1 MLDEDK
7 TQLPKESDGRSAST
21 LTAGQSFGP
30 YRIVRLLGRGG
41 MGEVYEAEH
50 QDLHTKHA
58 LKLISPEVVERSD
71 SKERFKREARVMA
84 RLRHP
89 NIVHVDDFGE
99 LDGRIW
105 LRMDLVEG
113 SVCEGSDLDGK
124 RVASLVDL
132 LSTGEPLPEALVR
145 NLLEQIL
152 SGLGF
157 AHGEGAVHRD
167 IKPANILLQSNSQ
180 KPGSLIPKITDFGL
194 VSLVGAEW
202 IQSQVQ
208 LTVAR
213 SMADPDATRLES
225 GSSGNGTSTQALLGT
240 FAYMSPEQKKGV
252 EVDHRSDL
260 YAVGLIGFQMLTGDE
275 TPGFEMPSDLVPDL
289 DPGWDDWVK
298 EALASRKE
306 RRFESADKMMAALPG
321 SAVCANTL
329 ESGFNKLEERI
340 TGESPPPAPNF
351 KKPAAPVAP
360 APAKPQ
366 TPAIGK
372 DHTIILSEDQEL
384 ELKWIEPGEFTMGSP
399 EKIVEGGFLGFGET
413 VKQAGEPGRDSCEQ
427 QHSVTLSQGYWLGK
441 YTVTQGQWESVMGS
455 NPSEFK
461 GRDLPV
467 DKVSWEDAM
476 SFCRK
481 LTERERS
488 AGRLAAGYE
497 YTLPSEAQWEYACRA
512 GTTGAYAGD
521 LDSMG
526 WYDKNSGNKTHAVGT
541 KRANGWGLYDM
552 HGNVWEWC
560 SDWYGAY
567 PSGYVVD
574 PTGASSGPH
583 RVLRGGGWLHDAS
596 SCRSAFRDRFGPGS
610 RDCDLGFRLVHRSV
624 QD

>member
-1 MLDEDK
+1 
-7 TQLPKESDGRSAST
+7 
-21 LTAGQSFGP
+21 
-30 YRIVRLLGRGG
+30 
-41 MGEVYEAEH
+41 
-50 QDLHTKHA
+50 
-58 LKLISPEVVERSD
+58 
-71 SKERFKREARVMA
+71 
-84 RLRHP
+84 
-89 NIVHVDDFGE
+89 
-99 LDGRIW
+99 
-105 LRMDLVEG
+105 
-113 SVCEGSDLDGK
+113 
-124 RVASLVDL
+124 
-132 LSTGEPLPEALVR
+132 
-145 NLLEQIL
+145 
-152 SGLGF
+152 
-157 AHGEGAVHRD
+157 
-167 IKPANILLQSNSQ
+167 
-180 KPGSLIPKITDFGL
+180 
-194 VSLVGAEW
+194 
-202 IQSQVQ
+202 
-208 LTVAR
+208 
-213 SMADPDATRLES
+213 
-225 GSSGNGTSTQALLGT
+225 
-240 FAYMSPEQKKGV
+240 MSPEQKKGS

-260 YAVGLIGFQMLTGDE
+260 YSVGLIGFQMLTGEE
-275 TPGFEMPSDLVPDL
+275 TAGFEMPSDLVSGL
-289 DPGWDDWVK
+289 DVSWDDWVK
-298 EALASRKE
+298 QALALRLD
-306 RRFESADKMMAALPG
+306 RRVASAAELLGALPTSSKVMG
-321 SAVCANTL
+321 LSDLPQTSSTNET
-329 ESGFNKLEERI
+329 
-340 TGESPPPAPNF
+340 SPREAKPQADE
-351 KKPAAPVAP
+351 KPAAPVAP

-399 EKIVEGGFLGFGET
+399 EKIVEGGFLGFGGT
-413 VKQAGEPGRDSCEQ
+413 VKQAGEPGRFDDEQ

-596 SCRSAFRDRFGPGS
+596 SCRSAHRNGYDPGHRFIN
-610 RDCDLGFRLVHRSV
+610 LGFRLVHSSV